1 MIQRLY
7 HIRFELFLFTQVT
20 ILFGALFVP
29 VGVFENV
36 IAPLLFLIN
45 LLTGLLLVSKNR
57 GLLIFCVL
65 LLVISSGIF
74 GVDNLN
80 ARHSK
85 VYLITRIVCYFLFY
99 TLVALQ
105 IIKDIWRSE
114 MVNKAVIFGLISGYI
129 SLGLI
134 GSFLFMFVAWIEP
147 GSFTGG
153 LLEQSAMMGQE
164 LFEQLLY
171 FSFITLMTIGYGD
184 ITPATTLGQKATL
197 VVGLMGQFYLVIITA
212 VVVGK
217 YIANSKSNTPSKE

>member
-1 MIQRLY
+1 VIDRLY

-20 ILFGALFVP
+20 ILFGALLVP
-29 VGVFENV
+29 IGVFENI
-36 IAPLLFLIN
+36 IAPILFFIN
-45 LLTGLLLVSKNR
+45 LITGLLLVSKNKF
-57 GLLIFCVL
+57 LLLFCVL
-65 LLVISSGIF
+65 LLLVSSGLF

-80 ARHSK
+80 PKHSK
-85 VYLITRIVCYFLFY
+85 VYLITRIACYFLFY

-114 MVNKAVIFGLISGYI
+114 RVNKAVIFGLISGYI

-134 GSFLFMFVAWIEP
+134 GSFLFMFVEWLEP
-147 GSFTGG
+147 GSFAGG
-153 LLEQSAMMGQE
+153 LLEQSAIMGQE

-184 ITPATTLGQKATL
+184 ITPVTTLAQKATL
-197 VVGLMGQFYLVIITA
+197 VVGLIGQFYLVIITA

-217 YIANSKSNTPSKE
+217 YIANSRSNSNQ